1 MADPDRVPGFLGVL
15 GAKGALGF
23 STSVSLEETSDE
35 RGTPQQVTVHA
46 SGKALDLELVFTI
59 DRTVRS
65 AMAMTAATPGSPMS
79 FLQLGGEYRGHR
91 VTQASSGGRTT
102 DLVLRAPLPV
112 HGFGRAGNKN

>member
-1 MADPDRVPGFLGVL
+1 VL

-65 AMAMTAATPGSPMS
+65 AMAMTSSPGSPMS
-79 FLQLGGEYRGHR
+79 FLQLGGEYRVKGN
-91 VTQASSGGRTT
+91 VGE
-102 DLVLRAPLPV
+102 RAV
-112 HGFGRAGNKN
+112 DFTARGAAETFR